1 MARVAEGRRS
11 SAVARRRIAGEEG
24 QALIEY
30 ALILGLIALVTIGV
44 LQLLGQ
50 GISGLLGGVSSSLS
64 SVSNP

>member
-1 MARVAEGRRS
+1 MVVVAEGRR
-11 SAVARRRIAGEEG
+11 ALTAARRRIAGEQG

-30 ALILGLIALVTIGV
+30 ALILGLIALATIGV

-50 GISGLLGGVSSSLS
+50 GISNLLGGLSSSLS

>member
-1 MARVAEGRRS
+1 MIRVAQRRRS
-11 SAVARRRIAGEEG
+11 LTAAKRRIAGEQG

-50 GISGLLGGVSSSLS
+50 SISSLLGGLSSSLS